1 MDFSSINWLAV
12 VVCVLVSFAVGFVYF
27 SPKVFFDMWWKALG
41 KKGQPDMSTAAG
53 KAAMNMVWT
62 MTTVSSI
69 LIAVGM
75 AFMVPV
81 VAGAMTGGVN
91 AVSGALTGF
100 MLWLPFQ
107 AATSLSNRM
116 FAGHGL
122 KVWAIEAGN
131 HLIVMVLMGAILG
144 AWR

>member
-1 MDFSSINWLAV
+1 MDFGSINWLAV

-27 SPKVFFDMWWKALG
+27 SPKVFFDTWWKALG
-41 KKGQPDMSTAAG
+41 KTGEPGMDSMGMTWG
-53 KAAMNMVWT
+53 L
-62 MTTVSSI
+62 TTVASI
-69 LIAVGM
+69 VLAVGM
-75 AFMVPV
+75 AFVVPV
-81 VAGAMTGGVN
+81 IAGGMSGGVN
-91 AVSGALTGF
+91 AVNGALTGF

-107 AATSLSNRM
+107 AATSLTNRL
-116 FAGHGL
+116 FARHGL

>member
-1 MDFSSINWLAV
+1 MDFGSINWLAV
-12 VVCVLVSFAVGFVYF
+12 IACVVVSFAVGFVYF
-27 SPKVFFDMWWKALG
+27 SRRVFFDVWWKALG
-41 KKGQPDMSTAAG
+41 KTGQPGMESMGLTWA
-53 KAAMNMVWT
+53 
-62 MTTVSSI
+62 MTTLGSI
-69 LIAVGM
+69 VLAVGM
-75 AFMVPV
+75 AFTVPAIA
-81 VAGAMTGGVN
+81 AGMTGGVN
-91 AVSGALTGF
+91 AVNGALTGF

-116 FAGHGL
+116 FAHHGL

>member
-1 MDFSSINWLAV
+1 MTW
-12 VVCVLVSFAVGFVYF
+12 G
-27 SPKVFFDMWWKALG
+27 
-41 KKGQPDMSTAAG
+41 
-53 KAAMNMVWT
+53 
-62 MTTVSSI
+62 MTTVGSI
-69 LIAVGM
+69 IIAIGM
-75 AFMVPV
+75 AFTVPV

-131 HLIVMVLMGAILG
+131 HLIVLVLMGAILG